1 MRELQERLKK
11 EKDREAL
18 VTATL
23 QTKEAAVK
31 DLEGLLVV
39 STKEAAE
46 AVDRHIFK
54 EITDLQ
60 LAEVRS
66 RRDQVA
72 KELANVSEELA
83 AAQRAVPRLTAEVN
97 RLEAEV
103 GQKVR
108 LALRKRLDALQDEA
122 LGRVADLL
130 IDAQALIMALEVI
143 GPPGAVL
150 MGKAKPFSHDETMA
164 RYRTIRS
171 EILNAEA

>member
-11 EKDREAL
+11 EKDRLAE
-18 VTATL
+18 VIATL
-23 QTKEAAVK
+23 QAKEAAVK
-31 DLEGLLVV
+31 DLERLVAD
-39 STKEAAE
+39 SAKEATE
-46 AVDRHIFK
+46 SVDRHLFK
-54 EITDLQ
+54 EITDQQ

-83 AAQRAVPRLTAEVN
+83 AARRAVPRLTAEVD

-103 GQKVR
+103 GQKVLR
-108 LALRKRLDALQDEA
+108 ALRKRLDALQDEA

-130 IDAQALIMALEVI
+130 IDAQALIMALGVI

-150 MGKAKPFSHDETMA
+150 MGKAKLFSHDETMA
-164 RYRTIRS
+164 RYRAIRT
-171 EILNAEA
+171 EILAAEA